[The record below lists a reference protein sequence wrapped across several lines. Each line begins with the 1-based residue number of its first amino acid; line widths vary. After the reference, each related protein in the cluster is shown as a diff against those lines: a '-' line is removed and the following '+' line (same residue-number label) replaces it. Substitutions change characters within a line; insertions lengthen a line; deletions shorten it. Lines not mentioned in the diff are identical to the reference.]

1 MTSPFHPAGTQFAWD
16 STSLGWAQDCLRK
29 YQYLMIEGWEPMS
42 KSVHLLFGGWYAT
55 ALEHYHKHR
64 ANGMN
69 EDDALCEVVHE
80 ALVATWV
87 YDDCPACKGT
97 GQLDITEEA
106 APKMKWAGRVD
117 YVRQDCDN
125 CNATGKL
132 ETGHP
137 WDGNHSAKT
146 RENLIRSIVWYVDQF
161 GDDDPLTTVI
171 LANGEAAVEYSFRME
186 LSDDIIYCGHIDRLV
201 EYNGDV
207 YVQDQKTTGSTITP
221 RFFAQFDPNSQMSG
235 YTLAGQIIYSAP
247 VRGVIIDA
255 AQIAVGFTR
264 FERGFTFRSEA
275 KLEEWLEAAQ
285 YHIRAAQ
292 EATRRGVFPMNPSSC
307 DKYGGCM
314 FRDICSKSPEVR
326 PQFLKGNFTKRKQ
339 WNPLESR

>member
-1 MTSPFHPAGTQFAWD
+1 MTSPFNPDGTQYAWD

-29 YQYLMIEGWEPMS
+29 YQYLMIEGWEPMT
-42 KSVHLLFGGWYAT
+42 KSVHLLFGGWYAM

-64 ANGMN
+64 AHGMN

-80 ALVATWV
+80 SLIATCEYQV
-87 YDDCPACKGT
+87 
-97 GQLDITEEA
+97 
-106 APKMKWAGRVD
+106 
-117 YVRQDCDN
+117 
-125 CNATGKL
+125 
-132 ETGHP
+132 GHENGEPTFIYGNELQPDHTVLGYRP
-137 WDGNHSAKT
+137 WESNHAAKT

-161 GDDDPLTTVI
+161 GDDDPLTTVT
-171 LANGEAAVEYSFRME
+171 LASGEAAVEYSFRME
-186 LSDDIIYCGHIDRLV
+186 LSDDLIYCGHIDRLV

-221 RFFAQFDPNSQMSG
+221 RYFAQFDPNSQMSG

-247 VRGVIIDA
+247 VKGVIIDA

-264 FERGFTFRSEA
+264 FERGFTFRTEA
-275 KLEEWLEAAQ
+275 KLEEWLESAKH
-285 YHIRAAQ
+285 HIRIAQ
-292 EATRRGVFPMNPSSC
+292 EATRQGFFPMNPSSC

-326 PQFLKGNFTKRKQ
+326 PQFLKGHFTKRKQ

>member
-1 MTSPFHPAGTQFAWD
+1 MTSPFHLDGTQFAWD

-29 YQYLMIEGWEPMS
+29 YQYLMLEGWEPMS

-69 EDDALCEVVHE
+69 EDDALCEVVYE

-87 YDDCPACKGT
+87 YDTEPT
-97 GQLDITEEA
+97 GEGDPGYPDGVNII
-106 APKMKWAGRVD
+106 PG
-117 YVRQDCDN
+117 
-125 CNATGKL
+125 
-132 ETGHP
+132 TGHP

-171 LANGEAAVEYSFRME
+171 LASGEAAVEYSFRME
-186 LSDDIIYCGHIDRLV
+186 ISDDLIYCGHIDRLV

-221 RFFAQFDPNSQMSG
+221 RYFAQFDPNSQMSG

-247 VRGVIIDA
+247 VKGVIIDA

-264 FERGFTFRSEA
+264 FERGFTFRTEA
-275 KLEEWLEAAQ
+275 KLEEWLESAKHHIHTAQ
-285 YHIRAAQ
+285 D
-292 EATRRGVFPMNPSSC
+292 ATRRGFFPMNPSSC